1 MNAKPNIKKTF
12 AATLCAALL
21 AAGAAFAQPHPHGK
35 AGMHDMAGMEAHL
48 AAALSLT
55 ADQQTQV
62 KALHEQ
68 LKAQMTPLLAQSR
81 QQHQELKSLVNG
93 TNPDATEV
101 GQKTLAANQTR
112 AQIKALHENFKAKLT
127 AILTPDQKAK
137 LAQMEQNRHEHWG
150 HGPGPDGAAP
160 PQGN

>member
-1 MNAKPNIKKTF
+1 MNVKLNAKQTF
-12 AATLCAALL
+12 VATLCAALL

-35 AGMHDMAGMEAHL
+35 AGMAGMEAHL
-48 AAALSLT
+48 TAALNLT

-68 LKAQMTPLLAQSR
+68 LTAQMAPLLAQSK
-81 QQHQELKSLVNG
+81 QQHQELKSLVEG
-93 TNPDATEV
+93 TNPDANEV
-101 GQKTLAANQTR
+101 GQKTLAANQTQ

-137 LAQMEQNRHEHWG
+137 FAQMEQNRHEHWG
-150 HGPGPDGAAP
+150 HGGQETGGAAAP
-160 PQGN
+160 PQDN

>member
-1 MNAKPNIKKTF
+1 MNAKKTF
-12 AATLCAALL
+12 VTTLCAALL
-21 AAGAAFAQPHPHGK
+21 VAGAAIAQPPHPHGK

-68 LKAQMTPLLAQSR
+68 LKAEMTPLMAQSR

-93 TNPDATEV
+93 TNPDANEV
-101 GQKTLAANQTR
+101 GQKTLAANQTQ
-112 AQIKALHENFKAKLT
+112 AQIKALHENFKAKFT

-137 LAQMEQNRHEHWG
+137 FAQMEQNRQQHWG
-150 HGPGPDGAAP
+150 HGEVGNGAAP
-160 PQGN
+160 PQDN

>member
-1 MNAKPNIKKTF
+1 MNVKLNVKKTF
-12 AATLCAALL
+12 VTTLCAALL
-21 AAGAAFAQPHPHGK
+21 AAGAAFAQSPHPHGK
-35 AGMHDMAGMEAHL
+35 AGMAGMEAHL
-48 AAALSLT
+48 TAALSLT

-101 GQKTLAANQTR
+101 GQKTLAANQTQ

-150 HGPGPDGAAP
+150 HGMGPDGAAP
-160 PQGN
+160 PQDN

>member
-1 MNAKPNIKKTF
+1 MNVKKTF
-12 AATLCAALL
+12 VSTLCAALL
-21 AAGAAFAQPHPHGK
+21 VAGAAFAQPHPHGK

-48 AAALSLT
+48 TAALNLT
-55 ADQQTQV
+55 ADQQAQV

-93 TNPDATEV
+93 TNPDAAEV
-101 GQKTLAANQTR
+101 GQKTLAANQTQG
-112 AQIKALHENFKAKLT
+112 QIKALHENFKAKFT

-137 LAQMEQNRHEHWG
+137 FAQMEQTRHEHWG
-150 HGPGPDGAAP
+150 HGMGPDGAAP
-160 PQGN
+160 PQDN